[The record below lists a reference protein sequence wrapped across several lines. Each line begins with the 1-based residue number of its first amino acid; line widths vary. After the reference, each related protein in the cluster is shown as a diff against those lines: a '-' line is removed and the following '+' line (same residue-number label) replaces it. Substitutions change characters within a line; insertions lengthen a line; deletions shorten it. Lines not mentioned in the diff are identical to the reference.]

1 MTSDVRLS
9 IVTSMY
15 RSSAYLEEFY
25 SRMVRAISAISSS
38 YEFVF
43 VNDGSPDDS
52 LAVALRI
59 RDRDPRVR
67 IVDLSRN
74 FGHHRAL
81 MTGLARARGELVFL
95 IDCDLEEEPEWL
107 LRFRETLQRTGADVV
122 YGVQTARK
130 GGILERAGGAAFYT
144 LLNRMMNIALPR
156 NVITARLMT
165 RRYVRALVQHMDRE
179 ICLAGLWVITGFDQ
193 HPLPVVKG
201 HREDSTYSLRARVS
215 AVVNAVTSFSNRPL
229 IYIFYLGAFVVTI
242 STLAAA
248 ALTIRALT
256 TGIDVAGYAS
266 LIVSI
271 WLLGGLTL
279 FSQGIIGVYLAKVF
293 TETKDRPYTIVRAE
307 YGMPELDEHT
317 GSPAADAAVLRR

>member
-1 MTSDVRLS
+1 
-9 IVTSMY
+9 MY
-15 RSSAYLEEFY
+15 RSSAYLEEFH

-81 MTGLARARGELVFL
+81 MTGLAHARGELVFL

-107 LRFRETLQRTGADVV
+107 LRFRETLHRTGADVV

-130 GGILERAGGAAFYT
+130 GGILERAGGAIFYT
-144 LLNRMMNIALPR
+144 LLNRMMTTPLPR
-156 NVITARLMT
+156 NAITARLMT

-193 HPLPVVKG
+193 RPIAVVKG
-201 HREDSTYSLRARVS
+201 HREGSTYSLRARVS

-242 STLAAA
+242 STFAAA
-248 ALTIRALT
+248 VLTVRALT

-317 GSPAADAAVLRR
+317 GSPAADTAVLRR